1 MDNFKV
7 IAKTRDNE
15 YPIRRLTDI
24 PENFFDVK
32 SQFLRN
38 IGLDIDN
45 ELDVNFNTYMTI
57 FINNEKPITINVK
70 QWFYDYFNIEFF
82 PKSVKRNVINKYNRL
97 FQKIRY
103 VFLERF
109 YLSL

>member
-1 MDNFKV
+1 MNKFV
-7 IAKTRDNE
+7 AIAKTRDNE

-32 SQFLRN
+32 SQFLSN

-45 ELDVNFNTYMTI
+45 ELDVNFNAYMTV
-57 FINNEKPITINVK
+57 FINNEKPITINVA
-70 QWFYDYFNIEFF
+70 QWFNDYLNIELL
-82 PKSVKRNVINKYNRL
+82 PKSVKRNIINKYNRL

-109 YLSL
+109 YISL